1 MSALRAAGLRL
12 ESETG
17 FELLP
22 RDGGRVFA
30 TDLFESSFVTG
41 AHVMRFGFQGGN
53 ERLSLR
59 VRNNT
64 GQPFFI
70 KKVLY
75 DIACTDDFS
84 STAMRTGE
92 LYAYIPPVEERLN
105 HWPVSKAVDIN
116 CHLNPW
122 SDTELP
128 VLSIPIGAFLVEN
141 NEGSSDRLSLYQR
154 VQICGHSSVG
164 VSQEALVFF

>member
-1 MSALRAAGLRL
+1 
-12 ESETG
+12 
-17 FELLP
+17 
-22 RDGGRVFA
+22 
-30 TDLFESSFVTG
+30 
-41 AHVMRFGFQGGN
+41 MRFEFQGGN

-116 CHLNPW
+116 CNLNPW